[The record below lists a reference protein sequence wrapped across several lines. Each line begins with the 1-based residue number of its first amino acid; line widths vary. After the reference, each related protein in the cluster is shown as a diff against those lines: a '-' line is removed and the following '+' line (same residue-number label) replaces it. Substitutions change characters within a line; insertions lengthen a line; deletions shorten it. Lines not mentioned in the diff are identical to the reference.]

1 MRLTYLAYTFSLV
14 IKHFSIVLL
23 FPVIV
28 ALWYGEYFAVH
39 PFLIAAISAFITAS
53 VIKRIVPGAKYI
65 KTINDIKKSEG
76 LTVVTFSWVFAGLF
90 AAIPYLFFG
99 ITPINALFEA
109 FSGITT
115 TGATAFRF
123 FDYPNSLLF
132 WRSLTQ
138 WLGGM
143 GIIVLFIAVLPQFA
157 IAGRQ
162 LFFAEAPGPTEEK
175 FTPRIKST
183 AAALWKIYAGL
194 TLAEF
199 ILLKWFGMC
208 GFDALCHSFSSLSGG
223 GFSPHHTS
231 LIGFSH
237 KILWTI
243 TFFMFFAG
251 ANFNLQHKA
260 WTKFNPFLLFRNEEF
275 RVYLGVVVTI
285 ALLLSFSL
293 FANMHYTFFDSLVH
307 AFFNVSS
314 LVSSTGFCSVNY
326 ANWDYTSKILL
337 FSIMLFG
344 SCASSAGGG
353 LKVTR
358 WLLIFKI
365 MKSEMMKI
373 LHPRAVYNIK
383 IGNYSVS
390 KDILYQTLMFVS
402 FYFAMIVLSAFLIG
416 LIEKNTI
423 VAVVGSVAAVGNIGP
438 GLGQIIGP
446 LGSFADLSTM
456 TKSILII
463 DMLAG
468 RLELIPF
475 LVLFQKDLWVFK
487 KNV

>member
-14 IKHFSIVLL
+14 MKYFSIALL
-23 FPVIV
+23 FPIIV
-28 ALWYGEYFAVH
+28 AIWFNEYSAIH
-39 PFLIAAISAFITAS
+39 PFLIAAISIMLLSSIT
-53 VIKRIVPGAKYI
+53 KRIVPNAKNI
-65 KTINDIKKSEG
+65 KSINDIKKSEG
-76 LTVVTFSWVFAGLF
+76 LTVVTFSWIFAGLF
-90 AAIPYLFFG
+90 ASIPYLCFE
-99 ITPINALFEA
+99 ITPVNALFEA
-109 FSGITT
+109 ISGITT
-115 TGATAFRF
+115 TGATALTT
-123 FDYPNSLLF
+123 FDYPHALLF
-132 WRSLTQ
+132 WRSFTQ

-199 ILLKWFGMC
+199 LLLTYCGMD
-208 GFDALCHSFSSLSGG
+208 GFAALCHSLSSLSGG
-223 GFSPHHTS
+223 GFSPHHSS
-231 LIGFSH
+231 LIGYSH
-237 KILWTI
+237 NILWII

-260 WTKFNPFLLFRNEEF
+260 WTKFNPFLLFKNEEF
-275 RVYLGVVVTI
+275 KTYFSVVVII
-285 ALLLSFSL
+285 ALLLAFSL
-293 FANMHYTFFDSLVH
+293 FANMHYTVSDSFVH
-307 AFFNVSS
+307 SFFNVSS
-314 LVSSTGFCSVNY
+314 LVSSTGFCSVDY
-326 ANWDYTSKILL
+326 AKWDYTSKILL
-337 FSIMLFG
+337 FAIMLFG

-365 MKSEMMKI
+365 MKLEMMKI
-373 LHPRAVYNIK
+373 LHPKAVYNIK
-383 IGNYSVS
+383 IGNYTVP
-390 KDILYQTLMFVS
+390 KEILYQTLMFVS
-402 FYFAMIVLSAFLIG
+402 FYFSFIVLSVFLIAI
-416 LIEKNTI
+416 LEKDTI

-446 LGSFADLSTM
+446 LGSFSDLTIST
-456 TKSILII
+456 KIILMI

-475 LVLFQKDLWVFK
+475 LVLFQKDLWTFRK
-487 KNV
+487 